1 MKHFTVFLREKLT
14 EADLYLQELVL
25 RKSVEIR
32 SGLILLS
39 QVCRGS
45 RLIRLRTLGEAFPFT
60 MEALKAKSLEE
71 LTLEVI
77 E

>member
-25 RKSVEIR
+25 RKTVEIR
-32 SGLILLS
+32 GKLILFS

-45 RLIRLRTLGEAFPFT
+45 CLIRLRILGEAFPFT
-60 MEALKAKSLEE
+60 IEAMETKSLEE